1 MKHISRLLKII
12 LLGLALGLTQGTSAI
27 PIGPGVTPALQ
38 TEAIQ
43 PFSFALDGGG
53 QAPAYIATPDGPITI
68 SADPSAGIWLKT
80 LPLDDLVGPGL
91 VGPTNGAGGLI
102 LGLVEVVTIG
112 EGPAWRDWHESIL
125 TDGWEW
131 VTGAI
136 QTMGGVL
143 SLPVITPDF
152 ATAIPGLDSTINGR
166 DIAFTFD
173 PLEPGTEIIILK
185 LLECT
190 DSEVCFDE
198 GVVRIAEYPSI
209 PEPTTLALL
218 GLRRL
223 GRVASSI
230 DSAPIG
236 PPGGALHLAT
246 TMNGKLGV
254 YFGHATLMAVRSLH
268 QSVRLR
274 LYPTTKPPVAHLPRP
289 RWVAFLPGVD
299 DVNPPSLDAIEAS
312 QCAHQA

>member
-53 QAPAYIATPDGPITI
+53 QAPAYIATPDGTITI

-190 DSEVCFDE
+190 DSEICFDE

-218 GLRRL
+218 GLGLAGLGFSRR
-223 GRVASSI
+223 
-230 DSAPIG
+230 
-236 PPGGALHLAT
+236 
-246 TMNGKLGV
+246 K
-254 YFGHATLMAVRSLH
+254 
-268 QSVRLR
+268 Q
-274 LYPTTKPPVAHLPRP
+274 
-289 RWVAFLPGVD
+289 
-299 DVNPPSLDAIEAS
+299 
-312 QCAHQA
+312 

>member
-27 PIGPGVTPALQ
+27 PIGPGATPALQ
-38 TEAIQ
+38 TEAKQ
-43 PFSFALDGGG
+43 LFSFTFEGGG
-53 QAPAYIATPDGPITI
+53 VAPAYVATPEGPITI

-91 VGPTNGAGGLI
+91 VGPTNGAGDLI
-102 LGLVEVVTIG
+102 LGLFEAVTIG

-136 QTMGGVL
+136 QGMGVVL
-143 SLPVITPDF
+143 SLPLITTDF
-152 ATAIPGLDSTINGR
+152 AAAIPGLDSSINGR

-173 PLEPGTEIIILK
+173 PLEPGTTIGILK

-190 DSEVCFDE
+190 DAQICFED
-198 GVVRIAEYPSI
+198 GAIRIAEYPSI

-218 GLRRL
+218 GLGLAGLGFSRR
-223 GRVASSI
+223 
-230 DSAPIG
+230 
-236 PPGGALHLAT
+236 
-246 TMNGKLGV
+246 K
-254 YFGHATLMAVRSLH
+254 
-268 QSVRLR
+268 Q
-274 LYPTTKPPVAHLPRP
+274 
-289 RWVAFLPGVD
+289 
-299 DVNPPSLDAIEAS
+299 
-312 QCAHQA
+312 